1 MNALQT
7 TASPLVLPPRKTF
20 VVPLG
25 LAIAVLFLGSGC
37 TSTPMGFP
45 ARDHSTAG
53 LAHTLDVPESSIQ
66 PTPLPGLYAV
76 QHDHDI
82 AYVSADGKYALRG
95 PLYDVS
101 TSHDLTEDAL
111 RRLRLSALARI
122 DPSDLIVF
130 APAGTATRYTVAV
143 FTDVDCG
150 YCRQF
155 HSRIAEYNARGIAIR
170 YLAWPRSGPDTPSW
184 QKAEGVWCSSN
195 RPAALTAA
203 TLGQPLA
210 AGHCANPV
218 AREYQLG
225 VDLGVQGTPTLI
237 LPDGSLLAGYLPPD
251 ALAERLARM
260 NTQGAEDR
268 AAH

>member
-1 MNALQT
+1 MDALQD
-7 TASPLVLPPRKTF
+7 TASPPTLPSRTTF
-20 VVPLG
+20 LVPLR
-25 LAIAVLFLGSGC
+25 LAIAGLILVSGC
-37 TSTPMGFP
+37 TSTPTGVP
-45 ARDHSTAG
+45 TQAHSTAG

-82 AYVSADGKYALRG
+82 AYVSADGKFALRG

-101 TSHDLTEDAL
+101 TRRDLTEDAL
-111 RRLRLSALARI
+111 RPLRLNALARI
-122 DPSDLIVF
+122 DPSDSIVF
-130 APAGTATRYTVAV
+130 APTGAATRYTVTV
-143 FTDVDCG
+143 FLDVDCG

-155 HSRIAEYNARGIAIR
+155 HGRIADYNARGIAIR

-184 QKAEGVWCSSN
+184 QKAEGVWCSGN

-218 AREYQLG
+218 AREYQVG

-251 ALAERLARM
+251 ALAERLARTNM
-260 NTQGAEDR
+260 QSTEDR
-268 AAH
+268 AAR

>member
-7 TASPLVLPPRKTF
+7 TASPLILRSRKTF

-25 LAIAVLFLGSGC
+25 LAIAVVFLGSGC
-37 TSTPMGFP
+37 TSISRGVP
-45 ARDHSTAG
+45 AQAHAVTG
-53 LAHTLDVPESSIQ
+53 LARTLDVPESSIQ
-66 PTPLPGLYAV
+66 PTPLPGLYAI

-82 AYVSADGKYALRG
+82 AYVSADGKYALHG

-101 TSHDLTEDAL
+101 TSRDLTEDAL
-111 RRLRLSALARI
+111 RTLRRNALARV
-122 DPSDLIVF
+122 DPSDSIVF
-130 APAGTATRYTVAV
+130 APRDTATRYTVTA
-143 FTDVDCG
+143 FLDVDCG

-155 HSRIAEYNARGIAIR
+155 HRRIADYNSRGIAVR

-195 RPAALTAA
+195 RAAALTAA
-203 TLGQPLA
+203 TLGRPLV

-251 ALAERLARM
+251 ALAERLART
-260 NTQGAEDR
+260 NTQGVEDR